1 MSARARRPG
10 IGMPLRIAILL
21 ARLPLATPAADVDPD
36 TGLVIQPG
44 WEDVRVHCGT
54 CHSLGLVTHQRAD
67 RATWLD
73 MIRWMQA
80 TQNLWSF
87 EPDTESRIL
96 DYLADN
102 YPPRGD
108 YRRPPLPPDLMPR

>member
-1 MSARARRPG
+1 MG
-10 IGMPLRIAILL
+10 IAVLL
-21 ARLPLATPAADVDPD
+21 ACLPLAAPAADVDAD
-36 TGLVIQPG
+36 TGLVMQPG
-44 WEDVRVHCGT
+44 WEDVRAHCGS
-54 CHSLGLVTHQRAD
+54 CHSFGLVTHQRAD
-67 RATWLD
+67 RQTWLD

-108 YRRPPLPPDLMPR
+108 YRRPPLSPDLMPR